1 MNKIA
6 TPQEPQGESAYAW
19 LRLLVSL
26 ALMTIGG
33 SGMYGITVVL
43 PRIQQEFAVGRSDA
57 SFPYALTLVGFGIG
71 GILMGRL
78 ADRFGVMVP
87 VLLGGVCLGSG
98 FLIAGSAQSLW
109 QFNLAQGLLIGLL
122 GTSATFAPLVADTSQ
137 WFTRRRGIALAI
149 CMSGNYVAGAIWP
162 PVTQH
167 MVELWGWRPAYAAIG
182 YFCFA
187 SILPLA
193 WVLKRRAP
201 VVIST
206 PTPAVA
212 GTAAGAGNNTATRS
226 AVSERP
232 LNMNPNLLTV
242 LLSVAGLSCCVAMS
256 MPQVHIVAYCT
267 DLGFGAT
274 QGAQMLS
281 LMLAAGIISRLVSGW
296 ISDHLGGLL
305 TLLLG
310 SLLQLLAL
318 LLFLPFKGLV
328 PLYVISGLFGLFQGG
343 IVPCYALIVREYF
356 TPQEAG
362 ARVGTVLMATLFGMA
377 LGGWMS
383 GAIFDW
389 TGSYRAAFLNG
400 IAFNLLNAAVV
411 LFLLRRA
418 WLLALAHPGDGSR
431 LGAIVHRLNQ
441 HPHRKN

>member
-1 MNKIA
+1 M
-6 TPQEPQGESAYAW
+6 EPQGESAYAW

-26 ALMTIGG
+26 TLMTIGG

-57 SFPYALTLVGFGIG
+57 SFPYALTLIGFGIG

-87 VLLGGVCLGSG
+87 VLVGGVALGSG
-98 FLIAGSAQSLW
+98 FLVAGSAQSLW
-109 QFNLAQGLLIGLL
+109 QFNLAQGLLIGML

-167 MVELWGWRPAYAAIG
+167 MVELWGWRSAYSAIG

-193 WVLKRRAP
+193 WVLKRRP
-201 VVIST
+201 
-206 PTPAVA
+206 PALLHTAQAATNVA
-212 GTAAGAGNNTATRS
+212 THS

-232 LNMNPNLLTV
+232 LNMNPTLLTV
-242 LLSVAGLSCCVAMS
+242 LLSVAGLACCVAMS

-281 LMLAAGIISRLVSGW
+281 LMLGAGIVSRLVSGW

-305 TLLLG
+305 TLLIG
-310 SLLQLLAL
+310 ALLQMLAL

-400 IAFNLLNAAVV
+400 IAFNLLNVGVV
-411 LFLLRRA
+411 SYLLRRA
-418 WLLALAHPGDGSR
+418 WLLALEHPGDGSR
-431 LGAIVHRLNQ
+431 LANIVHRFK
-441 HPHRKN
+441 R